1 MHMGSNERGAYYD
14 KTGKGQRYLSDAVV
28 DAQKNWPTVCAS
40 EVRQGFQDRSRG
52 MKGSQESLTTAVV
65 KDAANW
71 STPRAQEDQSSVEA
85 FNKRAD
91 AILARRKPTGGRQKP
106 GLTQEVQMYGQAAPA
121 SSSSL
126 GSRQG
131 LWQTPKATNADCPVI
146 HNPQRSDG
154 GQPNLAAQMVLE
166 QQRQALWLT
175 PRANEPDSDPNFAA
189 RNADRGAHCHGTLS
203 SQAKAEQWP
212 TPEASQGGRQGG
224 SFSQKSW
231 MRQWATPNACDHKG
245 ATSPEACKK
254 WEHRGQNL
262 PEMVVAQWGTPA
274 ANDANKTPHCEV
286 NSNQAGLAKSV
297 GLELQRQWGTP
308 TARDHK
314 SGRGNEDRQYKELTP
329 MVERTQA
336 GKLNQNWVCCL
347 MGVPMGWV
355 DPMCPVSVIKNWP
368 RFVIGWLR
376 AQTAQIPSGFSA
388 MELCLPPQSELSEF
402 SLAS

>member
-1 MHMGSNERGAYYD
+1 MQDGKQGGITPFQAKGGNHTNLLHVAAINEE
-14 KTGKGQRYLSDAVV
+14 
-28 DAQKNWPTVCAS
+28 QKNWPTVCAS

-166 QQRQALWLT
+166 QQRQWMTPRACEAQNPPMGVDKRHHGLTHQVTKQWLT
-175 PRANEPDSDPNFAA
+175 PKVPSGGGQATRTTDGGGLRKLEDQTEARA
-189 RNADRGAHCHGTLS
+189 T
-203 SQAKAEQWP
+203 
-212 TPEASQGGRQGG
+212 
-224 SFSQKSW
+224 
-231 MRQWATPNACDHKG
+231 
-245 ATSPEACKK
+245 
-254 WEHRGQNL
+254 
-262 PEMVVAQWGTPA
+262 
-274 ANDANKTPHCEV
+274 
-286 NSNQAGLAKSV
+286 
-297 GLELQRQWGTP
+297 
-308 TARDHK
+308 
-314 SGRGNEDRQYKELTP
+314 
-329 MVERTQA
+329 
-336 GKLNQNWVCCL
+336 GKLNPRWVETL
-347 MGVPMGWV
+347 MGLP
-355 DPMCPVSVIKNWP
+355 
-368 RFVIGWLR
+368 IGWTMPSCTSP
-376 AQTAQIPSGFSA
+376 QTIAPMSCDSSA